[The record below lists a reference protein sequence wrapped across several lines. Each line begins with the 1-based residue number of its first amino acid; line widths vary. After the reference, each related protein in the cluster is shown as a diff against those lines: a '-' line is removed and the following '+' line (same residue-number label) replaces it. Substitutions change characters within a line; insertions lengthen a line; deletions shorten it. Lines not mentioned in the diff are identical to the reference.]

1 MADVDVSHGPIPAGT
16 SVTLADGRVAR
27 LTRALPAP
35 PAGFRRCWWCCWGRL
50 IVDDDEVEAEHRFTA
65 APSLADPAR
74 HFREREER
82 LEADA
87 RSKAVESLGST
98 LTGDLYRMRF

>member
-1 MADVDVSHGPIPAGT
+1 MVDVAHGPIPAGT

-27 LTRALPAP
+27 LTRTLPAP

-50 IVDDDEVEAEHRFTA
+50 IVDDDEVEAEHRFSA
-65 APSLADPAR
+65 VPSLADPAR
-74 HFREREER
+74 HFREREHAV
-82 LEADA
+82 EADE

-98 LTGDLYRMRF
+98 LTGDMYRMRF